1 VEVQNTFRQS
11 KNYFDK
17 IKLFLLMKIEGHTEV
32 ALDFGGYVAF
42 LISVRIPLVVLDKL
56 ERQ

>member
-1 VEVQNTFRQS
+1 
-11 KNYFDK
+11 
-17 IKLFLLMKIEGHTEV
+17 MKIEGHTEV